1 MSSSLL
7 QSSVWKAL
15 QQHQHALRDTR
26 LECLFSQSAARV
38 RDFSLSAAGIHLDYS
53 KNLIT
58 ADSMKLFEDLARQ
71 QGFDEARLA
80 LLSGERVNNTEQ
92 RPALH
97 MALRDSL
104 LSSKWVDGVDIA
116 HEIKQTQAQMRQF
129 VECLHQGELRGAT
142 GKAITDVVNI
152 GIGGSYLG
160 PKLVIEALQPF
171 WQSQVRCHFIANI
184 DGSESVEV
192 LKNLRPETTL
202 FIVASK
208 TFSTQETLHNARAAR
223 AWLAQHLGATKDL
236 DAHFVAVTGNTKAA
250 CAFGIRET
258 AIFPM
263 WDWVGG
269 RYSLWS
275 AIGLPIAIAVG
286 MENFQRLLAGAQTM
300 DQHFLEAP
308 VTHNM
313 PFLLAILQLW
323 YANFFGAQSQ
333 AIIPYD
339 YYLRSLPEYLQQ
351 LEMESNGKGVNKAG
365 EALNVQTG
373 GVIWGGPGTNGQH
386 AYHQLLHQGTAL
398 IPVDF
403 IFSLKT
409 HNPLNEHHALLIAN
423 CLSQSRALMVGKTL
437 EQAQAELLNKGCSEQ
452 VVRTL
457 APHKVIPGN
466 RPSNTLVLDELNP
479 NTLGA
484 LIALY
489 EHKVFT
495 QSVLWGIN
503 AFDQWGVE
511 LGKQLSDD
519 IYRVMARDENGAHL
533 DASTSHLINLF
544 KNAQSVQ

>member
-1 MSSSLL
+1 MPTPLSHSSA
-7 QSSVWKAL
+7 WKEL
-15 QQHQHALRDTR
+15 QQHQQSLRNTRIDALF
-26 LECLFSQSAARV
+26 LQSATRV
-38 RDFSLSAAGIHLDYS
+38 QDFSMSAAGLHLDYS

-58 ADSMKLFEDLARQ
+58 ATSMKLFEALARQ
-71 QGFDEARLA
+71 QQFDAARLA
-80 LLSGERVNNTEQ
+80 LQGGAHVNNTEQ

-97 MALRDSL
+97 MALRDAS
-104 LSSKWVDGVDIA
+104 LSSIWVDGVDIA
-116 HEIKQTQAQMRQF
+116 HEIKQTQTQMRHF
-129 VECLHQGELRGAT
+129 VERLHQGELRGAS

-160 PKLVIEALQPF
+160 PKLVIEALQAF
-171 WQSQVRCHFIANI
+171 WQPQITCHFIANI
-184 DGSESVEV
+184 DGSESCEV
-192 LKNLRPETTL
+192 LKKLCPETTL

-223 AWLAQHLGATKDL
+223 AWLSQHMGSLAL
-236 DAHFVAVTGNTKAA
+236 DDHFVAVTGNKQAA

-286 MENFQRLLAGAQTM
+286 MENFQRLLAGAHAM
-300 DQHFLEAP
+300 DQHFLQAP
-308 VTHNM
+308 VSQNM

-323 YANFFGAQSQ
+323 YGNFFGAQTQ
-333 AIIPYD
+333 AMIPYD

-351 LEMESNGKGVNKAG
+351 LEMESNGKRVSRQG
-365 EALNVQTG
+365 EVLELQTG

-386 AYHQLLHQGTAL
+386 AYHQLLHQGTVL

-409 HNPLNEHHALLIAN
+409 HNPLNNHHALLLAN

-437 EQAQAELLNKGCSEQ
+437 EQAHEELIKKGCSEQ
-452 VVRTL
+452 AAATL

-466 RPSNTLVLDELNP
+466 RPSNTLVMDELNP
-479 NTLGA
+479 VTLGA

-519 IYRVMARDENGAHL
+519 IYRAMACGERDAHL
-533 DASTSHLINLF
+533 DASTAHLIELF
-544 KNAQSVQ
+544 KNANPV